1 MEIKK
6 IIAGL
11 FIVAVTASSCGIFKK
26 KCDCP
31 KFSKQ
36 KNNTEKVSASAKKEA
51 KKAHL

>member
-6 IIAGL
+6 IISGV
-11 FIVAVTASSCGIFKK
+11 FIIAITASSCSIFKK

-36 KNNTEKVSASAKKEA
+36 KNNTEKVSASAAEV

>member
-1 MEIKK
+1 MEIRK

-11 FIVAVTASSCGIFKK
+11 LIISVFTSSCGIFKK

-36 KNNTEKVSASAKKEA
+36 KNETEKELTGGK
-51 KKAHL
+51 KKA